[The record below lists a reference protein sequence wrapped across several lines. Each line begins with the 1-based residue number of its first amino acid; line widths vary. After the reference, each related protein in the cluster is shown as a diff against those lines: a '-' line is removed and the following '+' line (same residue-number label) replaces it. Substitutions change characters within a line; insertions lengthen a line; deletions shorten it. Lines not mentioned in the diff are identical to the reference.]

1 MLFPTWTTF
10 FAVGDDAEVD
20 GLVSDVSLLSTS

>member
-10 FAVGDDAEVD
+10 FAVGDDPEVD
-20 GLVSDVSLLSTS
+20 WLVSDVSLVTS